1 MLLNSLW
8 LYYYLLNNRKMSLNS
23 FPSLKPKENSFF
35 FPIFVSK
42 QLEKKKTIFKV

>member
-1 MLLNSLW
+1 
-8 LYYYLLNNRKMSLNS
+8 MSLNS

-42 QLEKKKTIFKV
+42 QLEKKKNYFQSLGMKK